1 MKNDNNRNHN
11 SNNRRSSSGL
21 KGKRSGGGIEHRSSG
36 WALGGNK
43 RAVRGLSAKEVERKA
58 IKASRREARELA
70 AMSSGLSVNAAAD
83 KLGIYEEDNDAYST
97 YDDDEVE
104 YEY

>member
-83 KLGIYEEDNDAYST
+83 LYEEDNDAYST
-97 YDDDEVE
+97 CDDDEVE